1 MPFDEESEHD
11 DVQPPALVDGAILV
25 SIIGDVGIFVRGDA
39 NIDRLLDIS
48 DPVKILLYLFVGDGP
63 LSCEDAADANDDGQ
77 IDVSDAVTLLNALFG
92 QSSSIRLSNQMVTDA
107 TPDALGCAQY

>member
-1 MPFDEESEHD
+1 MNAADRHDIRWLCSPKLVRADGHHSHPIEHRG
-11 DVQPPALVDGAILV
+11 LV
-25 SIIGDVGIFVRGDA
+25 
-39 NIDRLLDIS
+39 
-48 DPVKILLYLFVGDGP
+48 KDGP
-63 LSCEDAADANDDGQ
+63 LSCEDAADANDDGH